1 MLTDMRP
8 AANFAS
14 CDMPMIVKIMRSIV
28 RFSQDE
34 KNRLDS
40 NETIS
45 YKTLNT

>member
-28 RFSQDE
+28 SVKMRRTDLIQM
-34 KNRLDS
+34 KQQLA
-40 NETIS
+40 I
-45 YKTLNT
+45 KL